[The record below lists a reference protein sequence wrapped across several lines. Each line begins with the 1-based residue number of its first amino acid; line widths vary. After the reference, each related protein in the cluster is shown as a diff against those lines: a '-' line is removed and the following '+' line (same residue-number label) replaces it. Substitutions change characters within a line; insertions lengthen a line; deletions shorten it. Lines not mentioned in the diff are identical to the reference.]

1 MCLGVRTVIAIVDYD
16 MGNVAS
22 VANMLKRVDATEVR
36 LTRDPEVIRAAE
48 RIILPGVGAFDKGM
62 ANLSAFGLV
71 QALNEA
77 ALERNIPVLGV
88 CLGMHL
94 LTRRS
99 EEGTLP
105 GLGWLD
111 AETVRFK
118 LTDSTLKIPHMGWS
132 GVEPTRPNQLL
143 EVGTDSRYYFVHAY
157 HLMCDNDETVVATS
171 NYGADF
177 PAIVNRR
184 NIFGV
189 QFHPEKSHR
198 FGMELLKRFLTV

>member
-1 MCLGVRTVIAIVDYD
+1 MRTVIAIVDYD

-22 VANMLKRVDATEVR
+22 VANMLKRVGATEVC
-36 LTRDPEVIRAAE
+36 LTRDAEVIRSAE

-62 ANLSAFGLV
+62 ANLSVYGLV
-71 QALNEA
+71 HALNEA

-94 LTRRS
+94 LTRKS
-99 EEGTLP
+99 EEGKLP

-118 LTDSTLKIPHMGWS
+118 LMDSTLKIPHMGWS
-132 GVEPTRPNQLL
+132 GVDATRPNQLL
-143 EVGTDSRYYFVHAY
+143 EVGADSRYYFVHAY